1 MYFPVNFAKY
11 LRTPFLQNTNG
22 RPASDQCC
30 DKEPSCDRVPSFV
43 DYILKSCSIHEQT
56 KIC

>member
-43 DYILKSCSIHEQT
+43 DYILKSCSIHGQT
-56 KIC
+56 KNC